1 MKINAY
7 FVTVTDC
14 GAKLKWKGKTTKWC
28 EKSYSKASGMVE
40 KGRMGA
46 VFSMACA
53 VAKQF
58 AAVSLSPSID
68 SITKPR
74 LYQETWSV
82 GSSLKRK
89 LT

>member
-1 MKINAY
+1 
-7 FVTVTDC
+7 
-14 GAKLKWKGKTTKWC
+14 
-28 EKSYSKASGMVE
+28 MVE

-82 GSSLKRK
+82 GSSLEIK